1 MKHISTPSDPT
12 HEHRVQ
18 DLEEAIHLETHA
30 LERRAQIPTL
40 MASLRCTRRIHWHA
54 ALRVR
59 DGESLT
65 TEVMLSVSI
74 NSELYDDAPIV
85 HRHDSICITSTS
97 VKEERPDPAHL
108 T

>member
-1 MKHISTPSDPT
+1 MLLKGRGVCSFVLSVAT
-12 HEHRVQ
+12 
-18 DLEEAIHLETHA
+18 LE
-30 LERRAQIPTL
+30 
-40 MASLRCTRRIHWHA
+40 

-59 DGESLT
+59 DGEGLT